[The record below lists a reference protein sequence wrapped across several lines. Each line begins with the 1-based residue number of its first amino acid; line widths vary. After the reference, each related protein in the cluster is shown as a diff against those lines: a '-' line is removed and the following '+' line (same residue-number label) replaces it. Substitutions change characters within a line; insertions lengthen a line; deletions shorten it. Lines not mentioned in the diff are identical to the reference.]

1 MSRRLRQRR
10 QLQLSIPEEEDRISA
25 LPDSLVH
32 HILSFLPSKDAAS
45 TTILSKRWK
54 PLWLLEL
61 IIHFNH
67 QPFPETV
74 TFSNFVD
81 SLMAN
86 QNNTQPILSFHIK
99 CHYYNCDIH
108 KFVSNAIQRRVQ
120 NLTIDLSRSDFP
132 TAFILRTETLS
143 VLKLK
148 RITLNYEGPVV
159 DLPSLK
165 LLHLESICFTYYG
178 HIRKLLS
185 GCPILQELE
194 ANDLTIKIPCR
205 VFLGSS
211 QPTSLSNLV
220 RANISNISPMHNLLD
235 RLRNAQHMRLLAKYS
250 YELHSV
256 FHNLTHLELTLN
268 FMPNYGML
276 KWSWLIKLLQNFPL
290 LQTLIIDEVD
300 TVHNFGV
307 GGWTDPEIVP
317 ECLLSHLTTC
327 SLRSYSRINCEL
339 QFAKYIMQN
348 SRVLS
353 IMKIQSAKFLDTNT
367 KIQMSLEL
375 SSFPMNSTICQLLFI

>member
-10 QLQLSIPEEEDRISA
+10 QLQLSIPEEEEEDRISA

-235 RLRNAQHMRLLAKYS
+235 RLHNAQHMRLLA
-250 YELHSV
+250 V
-256 FHNLTHLELTLN
+256 C
-268 FMPNYGML
+268 
-276 KWSWLIKLLQNFPL
+276 IKIF
-290 LQTLIIDEVD
+290 
-300 TVHNFGV
+300 
-307 GGWTDPEIVP
+307 
-317 ECLLSHLTTC
+317 
-327 SLRSYSRINCEL
+327 
-339 QFAKYIMQN
+339 
-348 SRVLS
+348 
-353 IMKIQSAKFLDTNT
+353 FLP
-367 KIQMSLEL
+367 I
-375 SSFPMNSTICQLLFI
+375 